1 VQVLVYGERD
11 GSTSEHIF
19 GQFPVRIGR
28 VADQNDLVLN
38 HQYISQRHAEIHL
51 VDRNLTI
58 VQIGR
63 SNSVLVDDHRL
74 TPDEK
79 VRLTGS
85 EIIRAV
91 PFRLTLK
98 LVSLPED
105 QLPPRR
111 HPPQTDLIAPLGSEG
126 PIAVEKTDADPTIRA
141 PQTPLAPAPAPAAP
155 ALAPPAPA
163 PQSQGGPAPAPAP
176 PSDLGQ
182 SALQVLG
189 RFFTRYTGQP
199 LQRPEDLIAFGERLE
214 QVLETCIRF
223 FIALQRG
230 QEQFRQ
236 ELDLKVPST
245 QASTTV
251 TQANDVE
258 ELAGALLAPGRPNLI
273 QELEGAFHAI
283 TIHQVALLSGMMA
296 GVRKLLS
303 RLSPKAIAKEA
314 ARQHRSLGPRALWQ
328 TFEQIH
334 RDLAEEGNE
343 TFETV
348 FGPQFAKAY
357 AKMLKTSKK
366 KR

>member
-1 VQVLVYGERD
+1 MRNGRTDLGVQVLVYGERD
-11 GSTSEHIF
+11 GSTSDHLF

-38 HQYISQRHAEIHL
+38 HQYISQHHAEIHL
-51 VDRNLTI
+51 VDDRLSI
-58 VQIGR
+58 VQVGR
-63 SNSVLVDDHRL
+63 SNSVLVDDRQL
-74 TPDEK
+74 APDEE

-105 QLPPRR
+105 QLPPKPRR
-111 HPPQTDLIAPLGSEG
+111 PAPPTDLIAPLRSEG
-126 PIAVEKTDADPTIRA
+126 PIEVEKTDADPTLRA
-141 PQTPLAPAPAPAAP
+141 PPAVLAPAPAAP
-155 ALAPPAPA
+155 APAA
-163 PQSQGGPAPAPAP
+163 PAPAPATP
-176 PSDLGQ
+176 TDLGQ
-182 SALQVLG
+182 SALAVLD
-189 RFFTRYTGQP
+189 RIFTRYTGQP
-199 LQRPEDLIAFGERLE
+199 LQRPEDLAAFGERLE

-236 ELDLKVPST
+236 ELDLKVPSI
-245 QASTTV
+245 QAATTV
-251 TQANDVE
+251 TQAQDVN
-258 ELAGALLAPGRPNLI
+258 ELAGVLLAPGRPKVI
-273 QELEGAFHAI
+273 QELGDAFHAI

-303 RLSPKAIAKEA
+303 RLSPKAVAKEA

-328 TFEQIH
+328 TFEQVH

>member
-1 VQVLVYGERD
+1 MRNGGSEIGVQVLVYGERD
-11 GSTSEHIF
+11 GSTSEHLF
-19 GQFPVRIGR
+19 GHFPVRIGR
-28 VADQNDLVLN
+28 VSDQNDLVLN
-38 HQYISQRHAEIHL
+38 HQYISGRHAEIRL
-51 VDRNLTI
+51 VDQNLTI
-58 VQIGR
+58 VQVGR
-63 SNSVLVDDHRL
+63 SNSVLVDDRRL
-74 TPDEK
+74 APNEE

-98 LVSLPED
+98 LVSLPEE

-111 HPPQTDLIAPLGSEG
+111 RSPPQTDLIAPLGSEG
-126 PIAVEKTDADPTIRA
+126 PIAVEKTDADPTIKA
-141 PQTPLAPAPAPAAP
+141 PAVPMAPPPVAQAQAQAPAPAPQTE
-155 ALAPPAPA
+155 LA
-163 PQSQGGPAPAPAP
+163 
-176 PSDLGQ
+176 Q
-182 SALQVLG
+182 SALVVLD
-189 RFFTRYTGQP
+189 RIFTRYTGQP
-199 LQRPEDLIAFGERLE
+199 LQRPEEVIAFGERLE
-214 QVLETCIRF
+214 QVLQSCMRF

-236 ELDLKVPST
+236 ELDLKVPSL
-245 QASTTV
+245 QATSTV
-251 TQANDVE
+251 TDAKDAD
-258 ELAGALLAPGRPNLI
+258 ELSAVLLAPGRPDVV
-273 QELEGAFHAI
+273 QELEGAFQTI

-303 RLSPKAIAKEA
+303 RLSPKSVAKEA